1 MRLVTTTDSAQDS
14 ARLQDRL
21 RALVA
26 LFTGRRVLVLGDMVA
41 DEYII
46 GRPVRLSREAPIPV
60 LEWTDRYIV
69 PGGATNLA
77 RNARAL
83 GGEVAVAGVIG
94 RDEPGAALRESLL
107 AEGIGIAGLV
117 EEEGR
122 PTSTKTRVVGGSS
135 QVVSQQIARIDRVV
149 STEIDDEAKQ
159 LIISY
164 LRRALPHVEALIVSD
179 YENGV
184 INGDIIAAALP
195 LAHEH
200 GLTVTVDAHGDLQ
213 RFQGITIAT
222 PNQDEAAATL
232 GRPLYGGD
240 DVCRGG
246 AELVRALRA
255 QGVLITRGSEG
266 MTLVEADGACHH
278 LPASE
283 LSEVR
288 DATGAGD
295 TVSATVTLAL
305 AAGATPL
312 EAARLG
318 NLAAGIVVRRL
329 GAATTT
335 QERLA
340 AEIVTLVSRKSIV
353 DSR

>member
-1 MRLVTTTDSAQDS
+1 MRGVTTTSNNPSQ
-14 ARLQDRL
+14 QRL
-21 RALVA
+21 RELVA
-26 LFTGRRVLVLGDMVA
+26 GFTGRRILALGDMVA

-69 PGGATNLA
+69 PGGGANLA
-77 RNARAL
+77 RNARTL

-94 RDEPGAALRESLL
+94 RDEPGGALRESLL
-107 AEGIGIAGLV
+107 AAGVGIAGLV
-117 EEEGR
+117 EEHGR
-122 PTSTKTRVVGGSS
+122 PTSTKTRVIGGSS

-149 STEIDDEAKQ
+149 STEIDDAAKAR
-159 LIISY
+159 IIDY
-164 LRRALPHVEALIVSD
+164 LRRELPRFDALIISD

-184 INGDIIAAALP
+184 INRDIIAAALP

-200 GLTVTVDAHGDLQ
+200 GLTITVDAHGDLH

-232 GRPLYGGD
+232 GAPLRGD
-240 DVCRGG
+240 DDVRRGG
-246 AELVRALRA
+246 IDLVRSMRA
-255 QGVLITRGSEG
+255 RGVLITRGSEG

-278 LPASE
+278 LPASQ

-305 AAGATPL
+305 TAGASLL
-312 EAARLG
+312 EAAHLG

-335 QERLA
+335 QERLVD
-340 AEIVTLVSRKSIV
+340 EITKL
-353 DSR
+353 

>member
-1 MRLVTTTDSAQDS
+1 MRGVTTTSNNPSQ
-14 ARLQDRL
+14 QRL
-21 RALVA
+21 REIVA
-26 LFTGRRVLVLGDMVA
+26 GFTDRRILALGDMVA

-46 GRPVRLSREAPIPV
+46 GRPGRLSREAPIPV
-60 LEWTDRYIV
+60 LEWTGRYIV
-69 PGGATNLA
+69 PGGGANLA
-77 RNARAL
+77 RNARTL

-94 RDEPGAALRESLL
+94 RDEPGGALRESLL
-107 AEGIGIAGLV
+107 AAGVGIVGLV
-117 EEEGR
+117 EEQGR

-149 STEIDDEAKQ
+149 STEINDATKAR
-159 LIISY
+159 IIDY
-164 LRRALPHVEALIVSD
+164 LRRELPRFDALIISD

-184 INGDIIAAALP
+184 INRDIIAAALP

-200 GLTVTVDAHGDLQ
+200 GLTITVDAHGDLH

-232 GRPLYGGD
+232 GAPLRGDD

-246 AELVRALRA
+246 ADLVRSMRA
-255 QGVLITRGSEG
+255 RGVLITRGSEG

-278 LPASE
+278 LPASQ

-305 AAGATPL
+305 TAGASLL
-312 EAARLG
+312 EAAHLG

-335 QERLA
+335 RERLTD
-340 AEIVTLVSRKSIV
+340 EIAKL
-353 DSR
+353 

>member
-1 MRLVTTTDSAQDS
+1 MRGVTTTSNNPSQ
-14 ARLQDRL
+14 QRL
-21 RALVA
+21 REIVA
-26 LFTGRRVLVLGDMVA
+26 GFTDRRILALGDMVA

-46 GRPVRLSREAPIPV
+46 GRPGRLSREAPIPV
-60 LEWTDRYIV
+60 LEWTGRYIV
-69 PGGATNLA
+69 PGGGANLA
-77 RNARAL
+77 RNARTL

-94 RDEPGAALRESLL
+94 RDEPGGALRESLL
-107 AEGIGIAGLV
+107 AAGVGIVGLV
-117 EEEGR
+117 EEQGR

-149 STEIDDEAKQ
+149 STEINDAAKAR
-159 LIISY
+159 IIDY
-164 LRRALPHVEALIVSD
+164 LRRELPRFDALIISD

-184 INGDIIAAALP
+184 INRDIIAAALP

-200 GLTVTVDAHGDLQ
+200 GLTITVDAHGDLH

-232 GRPLYGGD
+232 GAPLRGDD

-246 AELVRALRA
+246 ADLVRSMRA
-255 QGVLITRGSEG
+255 RGVLSTRGSEG

-278 LPASE
+278 LPASQ

-305 AAGATPL
+305 TAGASLL
-312 EAARLG
+312 EAAHLG

-335 QERLA
+335 RERLTD
-340 AEIVTLVSRKSIV
+340 EIAKL
-353 DSR
+353 